1 MSARR
6 RHGGRNAL
14 LLVAALFALW
24 QAMYWTVGDTALSSP
39 LGTLRYTAHLITGED
54 FRMHLFDT
62 MRAFAIAFVLSVVI
76 AYWWASGSASI
87 GCPATLSSR

>member
-39 LGTLRYTAHLITGED
+39 LATLRYGQ
-54 FRMHLFDT
+54 
-62 MRAFAIAFVLSVVI
+62 
-76 AYWWASGSASI
+76 
-87 GCPATLSSR
+87 ATLFATYIPTLNGGINHGSTLFVYGSYTFKR